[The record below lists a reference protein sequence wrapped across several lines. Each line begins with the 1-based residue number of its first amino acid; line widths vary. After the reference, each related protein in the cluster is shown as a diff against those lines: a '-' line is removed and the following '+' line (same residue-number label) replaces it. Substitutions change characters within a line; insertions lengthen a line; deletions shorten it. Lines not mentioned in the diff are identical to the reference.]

1 MTLSEFDTWYRLR
14 FRRTSSALTA
24 TVFVLSDLIAVML
37 SFGWGFF
44 WVRIYGFINHYGSIN
59 AKSFITYWPYLP
71 GFILIF
77 LISNLYPGVS
87 LAPAEEMK
95 RLCIGSI
102 FAYGG
107 ITMSRFIENHVWDSI
122 NTAFLISCFFSTIIL
137 LGARSLTHIFLNKT
151 KLGGIP
157 AVIYGTGSTGKFVA
171 ECLMNNIRTGYI
183 PVLFLDDNYPDAAPS
198 DNSSADSEIMNI
210 PVIHDTSI
218 GHEIVNRYNIKM
230 AIVAMPEL
238 DAVKLKNLLNKSVS
252 AFRYNVLIPNFFNM
266 SSIWMSVRDFSG
278 ILGIE
283 TSHKLKLS
291 FNLLIKRIMDIL
303 FVLIGGIII
312 LPFLVFIALLIK
324 ITSPGP
330 VLYKHKRLGINGNPF
345 YAYKFRTMK
354 KNAEQLLKELL
365 ESDPSIREE
374 WEKNHKLKND
384 PRITGVGRVLRHFS
398 LDEFPQLINILLGEM
413 SLVGPRPIVY
423 DEKEKYGD
431 DFDRIFSIKPGLTGL
446 WQVSGRSDTNY
457 QERISYD
464 TYYLQSWSVW
474 LDLWII
480 LKTFDTVI
488 FGKGAY

>member
-1 MTLSEFDTWYRLR
+1 MTLSDFDIWYRTR

-24 TVFVLSDLIAVML
+24 TVFILSDLIAVML

-44 WVRIYGFINHYGSIN
+44 LVRMYYFIFPGHIN
-59 AKSFITYWPYLP
+59 FKSFITYWPYLP

-77 LISNLYPGVS
+77 QISNLYPGIS

-107 ITMSRFIENHVWDSI
+107 IIMSRLIEKDHWDAI

-137 LGARSLTHIFLNKT
+137 LSARGITHLFLHKT

-157 AVIYGTGSTGKFVA
+157 AVIYGTGSTGRLVA
-171 ECLMNNIRTGYI
+171 ECFTNNIRTGYI
-183 PVLFLDDNYPDAAPS
+183 PVLFIDDNPIDE
-198 DNSSADSEIMNI
+198 NEIMGI

-218 GHEIVNRYNIKM
+218 GPEIVKRYNIKM

-238 DAVKLKNLLNKSVS
+238 NAIKLKNLLNKSVS
-252 AFRYNVLIPNFFNM
+252 AFRYNVLIPNFFNI
-266 SSIWMSVRDFSG
+266 SNIWMSVRDFSG
-278 ILGIE
+278 ILGLE
-283 TSHKLKLS
+283 TSHKFKLN
-291 FNLLIKRIMDIL
+291 FNLGVKRLMDIL
-303 FVLIGGIII
+303 FVLIGGILI
-312 LPFLVFIALLIK
+312 LPILLLIALLIK

-330 VLYKHKRLGINGNPF
+330 VLYKHQRLGKNGNPF

-354 KNAEQLLKELL
+354 IDAEQQL
-365 ESDPSIREE
+365 EKILNSDPAIREE
-374 WEKNHKLKND
+374 WEKNRKIKND
-384 PRITGVGRVLRHFS
+384 PRITAVGRILRRISF
-398 LDEFPQLINILLGEM
+398 DEFPQLINIIKSEM
-413 SLVGPRPIVY
+413 SLVGPRPIVH
-423 DEKEKYGD
+423 DEIEKYGD
-431 DFDRIFSIKPGLTGL
+431 DFDSIFSIKPGLTGL

-457 QERISYD
+457 HDRISYD

-480 LKTFDTVI
+480 LKTFGSII

>member
-1 MTLSEFDTWYRLR
+1 MTLSDFDIWYRTR

-44 WVRIYGFINHYGSIN
+44 WVRIYYFIYPGHIN

-71 GFILIF
+71 VFILIF
-77 LISNLYPGVS
+77 LIFNLYPGVS

-122 NTAFLISCFFSTIIL
+122 NTAFLISCIFSTVIL
-137 LGARSLTHIFLNKT
+137 LSARSIAHLFLYKT

-157 AVIYGTGSTGKFVA
+157 AVIYGAGNTGRFVA
-171 ECLMNNIRTGYI
+171 ECLKKNIRTGYV
-183 PVLFLDDNYPDAAPS
+183 PVLFLDDNYS
-198 DNSSADSEIMNI
+198 DDNEIMEI
-210 PVIHDTSI
+210 PVIHDTSL
-218 GHEIVNRYNIKM
+218 GPEIVKRYNIKM

-238 DAVKLKNLLNKSVS
+238 DAASLRNLLNKSVS
-252 AFRYNVLIPNFFNM
+252 AFRYNVLIPNFFNI
-266 SSIWMSVRDFSG
+266 SNIWMSVRDFSG

-283 TSHKLKLS
+283 TSHKLKLN
-291 FNLLIKRIMDIL
+291 FNLGIKRIIDIL
-303 FVLIGGIII
+303 FVLFGGIII
-312 LPFLVFIALLIK
+312 LPFLLLIALLIK
-324 ITSPGP
+324 ITSSGH
-330 VLYKHKRLGINGNPF
+330 VLYKHKRLGKNGKPF

-354 KNAEQLLKELL
+354 KDAEEQLKKLL
-365 ESDPSIREE
+365 DSDPAIREE
-374 WEKNHKLKND
+374 WEKNHKLKKD
-384 PRITGVGRVLRHFS
+384 PRITAVGRILRRTSF
-398 LDEFPQLINILLGEM
+398 DEFPQLINILKGEM

-423 DEKEKYGD
+423 DEIEKYGD

-457 QERISYD
+457 QDRISYD
-464 TYYLQSWSVW
+464 TYYIQSWSAW
-474 LDLWII
+474 LDFWII
-480 LKTFDTVI
+480 LKTFGSII